1 MPPSRFTGRALELR
15 LLGEQLKL
23 VENGQA
29 KALVISGRRRIGKS
43 RLAQEFC
50 DRSGRPYLI
59 FQATRG
65 RNPRTERAAL
75 MEAIGRSNLGDRRLV
90 EGVSVRDW
98 NQALRTL
105 AFAIPDGEPTII
117 VIDEVPWLIEQDLEF
132 EGALQTEWDQE
143 LSRKSVLL
151 LLIGSDLAVME
162 SLQEHGRP
170 FFGRAAHHIL
180 RPLNVAD
187 VASMLDLPAADA
199 VDAFL
204 VTGGFPEIVQSWQP
218 GSGLKDFL
226 RASFANPLSPLL
238 MAGRL
243 STMSEFPEPTLT
255 RATLEAIGSGE
266 RTFST
271 IAAKAG
277 GGGQL
282 LPGTISPILSSLL
295 ARRAVA
301 LDLPLSTR
309 LDDKNKRYRVDDSYL
324 RFWLSFL
331 QEGIAEAERGRGDL
345 VLARVERSWLSWR
358 GRAVEPLIR
367 ESLARLLPDDR
378 WPDTTAV
385 GAWWNRQNNPE
396 VDLIGADRAP
406 GASRVHFVGS
416 IKWLDDQKFSAKDHA
431 KLLRDTTFVPGAG
444 DDVSLVVVSRSGV
457 EERSPLASVWGPKD
471 LLTAWS

>member
-1 MPPSRFTGRALELR
+1 MGPSRFTGRSLELR

-23 VENGQA
+23 VEKGQA
-29 KALVISGRRRIGKS
+29 KAVVISGRRRIGKS

-65 RNPRTERAAL
+65 RNPRSERAAL
-75 MEAIGRSNLGDRRLV
+75 MEAIGRSDLGNRRLV

-105 AFAIPDGEPTII
+105 AIAIPDDKPSIL
-117 VIDEVPWLIEQDLEF
+117 VIDEIPWLMEQDSEF
-132 EGALQTEWDQE
+132 EGALQTEWDQQ
-143 LSRKSVLL
+143 LSRKPVLL
-151 LLIGSDLAVME
+151 LLIGSDLSVME

-170 FFGRAAHHIL
+170 FFGRAAYHVV

-187 VASMLDLPAADA
+187 VASMLGITAADA
-199 VDAFL
+199 IDAFL
-204 VTGGFPEIVQSWQP
+204 VTGGFPEIVQSWEP
-218 GSGLKDFL
+218 GSHLNDFL
-226 RASFANPLSPLL
+226 RTSFANPLSPLL

-243 STMSEFPEPTLT
+243 STMSEFPEPTLA

-277 GGGQL
+277 GGAQL
-282 LPGTISPILSSLL
+282 LPGTISPLLNSLL
-295 ARRAVA
+295 TRRVVA

-309 LDDKNKRYRVDDSYL
+309 LDDKNKRYRIDDSYL

-345 VLARVERSWLSWR
+345 VLARVERSWNSWR
-358 GRAVEPLIR
+358 GRAVEPLVR
-367 ESLARLLPDDR
+367 DSLARLLPEQR
-378 WPDTTAV
+378 WPATNAI

-396 VDLIGADRAP
+396 IDLVGADRSPA
-406 GASRVHFVGS
+406 ASQVHFVGS
-416 IKWLDDQKFSAKDHA
+416 IKWWENQRFAAKDYA
-431 KLLRDTTFVPGAG
+431 KLLRDAKFVPGAD
-444 DDVSLVVVSRSGV
+444 DDVPLVVVSRSGV
-457 EERSPLASVWGPKD
+457 EEKTPLGSIWGPED
-471 LLTAWS
+471 IVAAWS